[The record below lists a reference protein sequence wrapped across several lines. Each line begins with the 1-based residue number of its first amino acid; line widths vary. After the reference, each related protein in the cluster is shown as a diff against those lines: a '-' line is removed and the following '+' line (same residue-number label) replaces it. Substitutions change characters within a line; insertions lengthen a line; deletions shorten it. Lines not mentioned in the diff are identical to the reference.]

1 VYTTIRSKDV
11 NKHAPEQ
18 EPAAVAATP
27 SKTSKWQ
34 FKLAG
39 VAAAGS
45 TAAGIEREGERE
57 KINNK
62 KKWLF
67 KLAGVAAAG
76 STAAGREREGEREK
90 IKNKKN
96 GCSSWQAWQRKAR
109 LQQVER
115 EREREIDIDIYIY
128 I

>member
-57 KINNK
+57 KI
-62 KKWLF
+62 
-67 KLAGVAAAG
+67 
-76 STAAGREREGEREK
+76 
-90 IKNKKN
+90 KNKKN
-96 GCSSWQAWQRKAR
+96 GCSSWQAWQRQAR

-115 EREREIDIDIYIY
+115 EREREIDIDVYIY